1 MAKKPQRLS
10 QSLGRLRALEQDTA
24 VVASPV
30 DTFTRQAAVTEST
43 RAREIERGLSQLSPV
58 IAGILRK
65 KANNSVKRDSKR
77 ALPAT
82 GMPHQKS
89 AKLT

>member
-58 IAGILRK
+58 IAGYF
-65 KANNSVKRDSKR
+65 KAKGEQQREEDSKR